1 MSTHLNWRL
10 NSTNSGGVQS
20 LLELQP
26 RTNRIIKAPSAKPF
40 PIHWGFPPRAKRQ
53 YGFALP
59 DGYGDGSKSMLEWIK
74 RNQAKDASSD

>member
-1 MSTHLNWRL
+1 M
-10 NSTNSGGVQS
+10 NSAEVPS

-26 RTNRIIKAPSAKPF
+26 RTNRIIKGPCAKPF
-40 PIHWGFPPRAKRQ
+40 SIHLGFPPRAKRQ

-74 RNQAKDASSD
+74 RNQAKDALGE